1 MTKEELIKYVQQFVR
16 KRMNQKICCDQFD
29 DFDIIEIDQISISI
43 SCYDKAIKD
52 KNGMRIEFRVFL

>member
-1 MTKEELIKYVQQFVR
+1 
-16 KRMNQKICCDQFD
+16 MNQKICCDQFD